1 LSLES
6 DVASWFAARSDRVMQ
21 TSCAQV
27 FLAGE
32 TAFKVKLPVDFG
44 FLDFTTLE
52 RRRWA
57 IERELAFNRASAPD
71 IYRAVRRVTRKAGG
85 GFELDGPGET
95 VEYALEMRRFDED
108 AVLSA
113 QPEALDGDLAET
125 LGRTVAR
132 AHAAAPVRPAA
143 EGLPYPI
150 RSNAGL
156 LRDLA
161 FRLGADKVEAL
172 IAATDAELAART
184 PLLEARRAAGF
195 LRRCHADL
203 HLGNILL
210 EAGRPVLF
218 DCIEFN
224 DAISDIDVLYDLAFL
239 LMDLDFRGRRDAAV
253 RVQSAYLDE
262 AGRSFTADLWDGLA
276 ALPLMMSVRA
286 AVRCHVS
293 AHGGD
298 FDAARAY
305 LEAALAHLSPAPPRL
320 LAVGGRSGSGKSVF
334 ARLVAPRLG
343 PAPGAVILR
352 TDEVRKRLAGAASTD
367 PLPQAAYAADMTA
380 RTYDALFDA
389 AGRALAAGRSVVLDA
404 TFLDPILRER
414 AAELGRAAGT
424 PLQGV
429 WLEAPTEVLTARV
442 AGRRGDAS
450 DATLETLKA
459 QLAQG
464 SAPTD
469 WRVIEASGP
478 PTKIVE
484 TWAALSELGS

>member
-1 LSLES
+1 LSTPGE
-6 DVASWFAARSDRVMQ
+6 VADWFAARAERVME

-52 RRRWA
+52 GRRWA
-57 IERELAFNRASAPD
+57 IERELEFNRASAPD
-71 IYRAVRRVTRKAGG
+71 IYRAVRRITRKPGG
-85 GFELDGPGET
+85 GFELDGPGEV

-113 QPEALDGDLAET
+113 RPEALDGDLAEA

-132 AHAAAPVRPAA
+132 THAAAPVRAVA
-143 EGLPYPI
+143 EGLAYPI
-150 RSNAGL
+150 RSNAAL
-156 LRDLA
+156 LRGLA
-161 FRLGADKVEAL
+161 DRLDADKVEAL
-172 IAATDAELAART
+172 ISATDAELAGRG
-184 PLLEARRAAGF
+184 PLLDVRRTAGF
-195 LRRCHADL
+195 LRRCHGDL

-210 EAGRPVLF
+210 EDGRPVLF

-224 DAISDIDVLYDLAFL
+224 DALSDIDVLYDLAFL
-239 LMDLDFRGRRDAAV
+239 LMDLDFRERRDAAV

-262 AGRSFTADLWDGLA
+262 ASRSFSPALWDGLA

-298 FDAARAY
+298 LEASRAY
-305 LEAALAHLSPAPPRL
+305 LDAALAHLSPPSPTL
-320 LAVGGRSGSGKSVF
+320 LAVGGRSGTGKSVF
-334 ARLVAPRLG
+334 ARLAAPRLG

-352 TDEVRKRLAGAASTD
+352 TDEVRKRLAGAAAND
-367 PLPQAAYAADMTA
+367 PLPPSAYAPDMTA

-389 AGRALAAGRSVVLDA
+389 AARALAAGRSVVLDA
-404 TFLDPILRER
+404 TFLDPALRQR
-414 AAELGRAAGT
+414 VAELGRDAGVA
-424 PLQGV
+424 LQRV
-429 WLEAPTEVLTARV
+429 WLDAPIEVLTARV

-450 DATLETLKA
+450 DATVETLKA
-459 QLAQG
+459 HFDQAADP
-464 SAPTD
+464 SD
-469 WRVIEASGP
+469 WLIVDASGP
-478 PTKIVE
+478 PAKIVE
-484 TWAALSELGS
+484 TWAGVSELGS